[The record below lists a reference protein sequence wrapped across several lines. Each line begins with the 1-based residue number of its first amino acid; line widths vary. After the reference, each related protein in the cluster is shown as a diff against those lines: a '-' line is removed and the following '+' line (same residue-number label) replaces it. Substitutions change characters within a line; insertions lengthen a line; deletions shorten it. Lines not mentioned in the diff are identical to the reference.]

1 MLLKDSNMPRPLGS
15 SDLRLTSIGLG
26 TWQFSKRKNLIGRFW
41 PYLSEEESHE
51 IVTTSLHQG
60 INWFDTAEAYG
71 KGESE
76 KTLSR
81 ALQHAGIKDR
91 DIAIATKWNPIFRTA
106 HSINSTIEQRIN
118 ALHPYTISLYQVHN
132 PYSFAN
138 IRSEMQAMASL
149 IKNHKIKYVGVSNFS
164 ADQMYKAYQALDKH
178 GIKLVSNQVLY
189 SLLIRKIEYNGVLE
203 MAQKLGMAIIAYS
216 PLAQGLL
223 TGKYHENPGLIRQ
236 KKGFRKWMGT
246 FKKKGLDKSRP
257 LIEKLREI
265 AGYYNVSAAQVA
277 LNWTVNYHGNTI
289 FAIPG
294 ASNTQQAESNARAMQ
309 ISLSQ
314 GDKKQIEELSRQSH

>member
-1 MLLKDSNMPRPLGS
+1 MNDSIILRNLGS
-15 SDLRLTSIGLG
+15 SDLKLTSIGLG
-26 TWQFSKRKNLIGRFW
+26 TWQFSKRKNLMGRFW

-51 IVTTSLHQG
+51 IVTTTFHHG
-60 INWFDTAEAYG
+60 VNWFDTAEAYG

-81 ALQHAGIKDR
+81 ALQHASIKDR
-91 DIAIATKWNPIFRTA
+91 DIAIATKWNPFFRTA
-106 HSINSTIEQRIN
+106 HSINSTIDKRLS

-149 IKNHKIKYVGVSNFS
+149 IKKHKIQYVGVSNFS
-164 ADQMYKAYQALDKH
+164 ADQMYKAYDELNKH

-189 SLLIRKIEYNGVLE
+189 SLVNRKIEYNGILE

-216 PLAQGLL
+216 PLAQGVL
-223 TGKYHENPGLIRQ
+223 TGKYHENPDLIRQ

-265 AGYYNVSAAQVA
+265 AGYYNVTPAQVA

-294 ASNTQQAESNARAMQ
+294 ASNTQQAESNAKAMQ
-309 ISLSQ
+309 ISLSDA
-314 GDKKQIEELSRQSH
+314 DKNQIEQLSLHSH